1 MPEPTARRG
10 LRTRAGFAVLA
21 ALTAVA
27 GQIAVGGPARA
38 LIQTRPPL
46 GYIVDAGA
54 MDMGDIKVFDTQTNA
69 VLSTIHTFPNPD
81 GLALTPD
88 GTTLYTVGDTG
99 RIVAIDTGS
108 LQVRATLPIGSADLA
123 VDTSGTSLYAAT
135 GSGLTAFDTHTTAAT
150 ATVPISGG
158 VTGIAVDPA
167 GHQLYVTVESG
178 PVSVVDTAT
187 NTVTA
192 TITAV
197 ADASTVVFNGD
208 GSRAYITDYADENI
222 TVLDTATNAVVATIP
237 VGHQLDDIAVT
248 PDGAKVYGTDT
259 FGQTIVAVTV
269 ASGAVSTIAAT
280 RNPERLT
287 INAAGTKAYVVEQ
300 GMNSV
305 SVLDTATNTIT
316 ATIPAGVNAQYV
328 ALYNGPSGQCPC
340 SVFSPFSAPATP
352 DSGDPYGVVLG
363 VKVSSSTAGWID
375 GVRFYKSAANT
386 GTHTGA
392 LWTSDGTLMATG
404 TFTGESLSGWQTLM
418 FANPVPVKAGST
430 YVASYYAP
438 NGRYAYDAGYFAN
451 GPAGQ
456 APITA
461 VDGSAGG
468 NGVYTYNG
476 PSAFPS
482 YSYNAANYWVDV
494 VVDNS
499 GAPTTPPTVTTTTP
513 NSGAT
518 GVSGAGA
525 VTATFSAP
533 VDPASM
539 HFTLTDA
546 AGGQVP
552 GTVST
557 SAGNTAAT
565 FTPGTQLPAG
575 TVFTASVQAS
585 DGWGNAMSGP
595 ETWNF
600 TTSTTPPTYTCPCS
614 LFSANATP
622 TEADSTDPNSVE
634 LGVRFTPGVNGT
646 VTGIRFYKGTLNTGT
661 HTGTLW
667 SSNGTQLAT
676 GTFTNE
682 SASGWQALT
691 FTTPVTVTA
700 GTTYVASY
708 HAPIGKYAYT
718 TGYFTYPRQN
728 FPLIAP
734 ASTDSQGNGTY
745 GYGSSTTFPGSGSSG
760 TNYGVD
766 VVFANS

>member
-1 MPEPTARRG
+1 MPEPTARRS
-10 LRTRAGFAVLA
+10 LRTRAGFAILA

-27 GQIAVGGPARA
+27 GQIVAGGPARA

-46 GYIVDAGA
+46 GYIVDSGA
-54 MDMGDIKVFDTQTNA
+54 MDLGDIEVFDPQTNT
-69 VLSTIHTFPNPD
+69 VLSTIHTFPNPG

-108 LQVRATLPIGSADLA
+108 LQVRATLPIGSPVFA
-123 VDTSGTSLYAAT
+123 VDASGTSLYAST
-135 GSGLTAFDTHTTAAT
+135 STGLTAFDTHTNAAT

-167 GHQLYVTVESG
+167 GHQLYVTVQSG

-197 ADASTVVFNGD
+197 TDPSTVVFNGD
-208 GSRAYITDYADENI
+208 GSRAYITDTADENI
-222 TVLDTATNAVVATIP
+222 TVLNTATSAVVATIP
-237 VGHQLDDIAVT
+237 VGHPLDDIAVT

-259 FGQTIVAVTV
+259 FGRTIVVVNV

-280 RNPERLT
+280 INPERLT

-305 SVLDTATNTIT
+305 SVVDTATDTIT

-340 SVFSPFSAPATP
+340 SVFSPFSAPSTA

-363 VKVSSSTAGWID
+363 VKVSPSAAGWID

-392 LWTSDGTLMATG
+392 LWTSDGSLMATG
-404 TFTGESLSGWQTLM
+404 TFTGESPSGWQTLM
-418 FANPVPVKAGST
+418 FAHPVPVKEGST

-438 NGRYAYDAGYFAN
+438 NGHYAYDTGYFVN

-461 VDGSAGG
+461 SAAGADG

-476 PSAFPS
+476 ASAFPS

-494 VVDNS
+494 VFDDHGV
-499 GAPTTPPTVTTTTP
+499 PTTPPTVTDTSP
-513 NSGAT
+513 KSGAT
-518 GVSGAGA
+518 GVSATGA

-533 VDPASM
+533 VDPGSV

-557 SAGNTAAT
+557 SAGNTVAT
-565 FTPGTQLPAG
+565 FMPGTQLPAG

-585 DGWGNAMSGP
+585 DGWGTAMSGP

-600 TTSTTPPTYTCPCS
+600 TTSTTPPAYTCPCS
-614 LFSANATP
+614 LFGANTTP
-622 TEADSTDPNSVE
+622 TDSTDPNSVE

-667 SSNGTQLAT
+667 SSDGAPLAT
-676 GTFTNE
+676 GTFTDE
-682 SASGWQALT
+682 SASGWQTLT
-691 FTTPVTVTA
+691 FATPVAVTA

-708 HAPIGKYAYT
+708 HAPIGRYSYT
-718 TGYFTYPRQN
+718 TGYFTYPHQN
-728 FPLIAP
+728 FPLTAL
-734 ASTDSQGNGTY
+734 ASTGSQGNGTY
-745 GYGSSTTFPGSGSSG
+745 AYGSSTTFPGSGSAG
-760 TNYGVD
+760 TNYWVD